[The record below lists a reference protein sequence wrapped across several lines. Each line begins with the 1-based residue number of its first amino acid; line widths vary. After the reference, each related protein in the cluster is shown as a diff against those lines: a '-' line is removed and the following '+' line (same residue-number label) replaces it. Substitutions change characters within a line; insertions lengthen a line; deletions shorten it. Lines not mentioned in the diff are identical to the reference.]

1 MRVAAHHGRNAL
13 HDREHR
19 RDIRD
24 VVDERRDDDGA
35 PDDDGIH
42 AKEALAAE
50 LHKQGADVLND
61 ARLGQR
67 ADDDEQAHEKQE
79 RFKVDLAQRVLD
91 GAEVLFLEDGA
102 DESDEEQ
109 RHADQAVRDGG
120 TAGDEG
126 RRNEQHDR
134 ADQQIC
140 REQILHDG
148 RRTDRDLALFLAED
162 EHDDGDGHER
172 AQLNGKE
179 DGAFAVHEDEVQKVH
194 VGVAAQ
200 HDGRRIAD
208 EGSRTLQIGR
218 DGDADEQRDRGH
230 FELLRDRQRDR
241 RDHQNRRD
249 VVDERRHNARE
260 HGQRDRDPHD
270 VGRLLQQKIG
280 HALRHFRLNEQRDR
294 SHRTGK
300 HQKNVPVDGRKD
312 GGQRHRAGDD
322 EDDGG
327 DERDIGPLFR
337 QRNHQNVGDG
347 EEDDGEQLHD
357 GAPNVFLVLSFLS
370 RQRM

>member
-19 RDIRD
+19 RDIRN
-24 VVDERRDDDGA
+24 VVDEGRDDNGA
-35 PDDDGIH
+35 PDDDGVH

-50 LHKQGADVLND
+50 LDEQGADVLND

-79 RFKVDLAQRVLD
+79 RFKVNFAQRVLD
-91 GAEVLFLEDGA
+91 GAKVLFLENGA
-102 DESDEEQ
+102 DEADEEQ

-126 RRNEQHDR
+126 RRDEQRDR
-134 ADQQIC
+134 ADQQVR

-148 RRTDRDLALFLAED
+148 RRADRDLALFLAED
-162 EHDDGDGHER
+162 EHDNGDGHKR

-179 DGAFAVHEDEVQKVH
+179 DGALAVQEDEVQKIH

-208 EGSRTLQIGR
+208 ERRRALQVGR
-218 DGDADEQRDRGH
+218 DGDADEQCHRGH
-230 FELLRDRQRDR
+230 LQLFRDGQRDR
-241 RDHQNRRD
+241 RDHQNRCD
-249 VVDERRHNARE
+249 VVDKRRHDARE
-260 HGQRDRDPHD
+260 HGQRHRDPHD
-270 VGRLLQQKIG
+270 VGRLLQKEIG
-280 HALRHFRLNEQRDR
+280 HALRHFRLDKQRDR
-294 SHRTGK
+294 AHRTGE

-312 GGQRHRAGDD
+312 GGKRHRAGDD

-327 DERDIGPLFR
+327 DERDIGTFFR
-337 QRNHQNVGDG
+337 QRDHQNVGDG

-357 GAPNVFLVLSFLS
+357 GTPNVFLILSFLS
-370 RQRM
+370 RQGT